1 MRIFEGGARLTRQ
14 TISTPA
20 AVILSRAPLVS
31 ANAVTRRVWLDRLA
45 LPATL
50 VVAAVLRLVNINVT
64 GFNSDEAVYAGQ
76 AASLGGN
83 PVYIDYF
90 PVFRAHPMLVQSALS
105 LVFGSG
111 HHDVAGRVFVA
122 MLGVLTIVV
131 VYGIGRELYGRKVGL
146 LAAAV
151 MAVMPY
157 HVVVTRQ
164 LLLDG
169 PMVLFTTIGLYCL
182 VRAAK
187 TDRLAWFLGAGLSIG
202 LAMLA
207 KESAIV
213 MTASV
218 YAFLALTPAVRR
230 PIQGTLIGMVTIVGV
245 FAIHPLSVHL
255 AGGHSAA
262 KSYLVWQL
270 VRSPNHP
277 LWFYFDQVPPV
288 LGPLVLVGCA
298 LAVLVVVREHRRAWR
313 EVLLIGWMAVPLAA
327 FTLWP
332 VKGFQYLLPGAPA
345 LAVLGAQGVLVGV
358 PWLLRRREKLIPR
371 LLPLVVAALLLS
383 LVIPTGMRV
392 LYPERIRGLAGTGGT
407 PGGRET
413 GHWIDENTPAGSVFL
428 TLGPSMANLVEY
440 YGHRKAYG
448 ISVSPN
454 PLRRNP
460 SYEPI
465 PNPDLAL
472 RQGEMQYIV
481 WDVFS
486 ARRSQHFSEVTL
498 ALARRYHGRVVHTET
513 VDGSPIIVVYE
524 VRP

>member
-1 MRIFEGGARLTRQ
+1 MRISEGVRLSRQ
-14 TISTPA
+14 TISSSA
-20 AVILSRAPLVS
+20 SVILSRAPVVS
-31 ANAVTRRVWLDRLA
+31 ATVMTRRRWLDRLA
-45 LPATL
+45 LPAIL
-50 VVAAVLRLVNINVT
+50 VVAAAARLVNINVT

-83 PVYIDYF
+83 PVYVNYF

-105 LVFGSG
+105 FIFASG
-111 HHDVAGRVFVA
+111 EHDVAGRVFVA
-122 MLGVLTIVV
+122 MLGVATIVV
-131 VYGIGRELYGRKVGL
+131 VYAVGRELYGRGVGL

-187 TDRLAWFLGAGLSIG
+187 TDRLAWFFGAGLAIG

-218 YAFLALTPAVRR
+218 YAFLALTPAIRR
-230 PIQGTLIGMVTIVGV
+230 PIPGTLIGMSTIVAV
-245 FAIHPLSVHL
+245 FAIHPISVRM

-277 LWFYFDQVPPV
+277 LWFYFGEVPPV
-288 LGPLVLVGCA
+288 IGPLVLVGCA
-298 LAVLVVVREHRRAWR
+298 IAVLMVVRQRRRAWR
-313 EVLLIGWMAVPLAA
+313 EVLLVGWMAVPLTA

-345 LAVLGAQGVLVGV
+345 LAVLGAHGVLAGV
-358 PWLLRRREKLIPR
+358 PWLLQRRRQLIPR
-371 LLPLVVAALLLS
+371 VLPVAVAVLLISLVV
-383 LVIPTGMRV
+383 PTGLRV
-392 LYPERIRGLAGTGGT
+392 LYPERVRGLAGTGGT

-413 GHWIDENTPAGSVFL
+413 GHWIDANTPAGSVFL

-498 ALARRYHGRVVHTET
+498 ALARRYHGRVVHTQS